1 MQTTI
6 KIPEVLIGEIIRY
19 ALRTLSCTNL
29 RGCAGFFAPNL
40 LSLAFF
46 ISCNLPPF
54 AFTESEQR
62 ELECFSFFEI
72 CAVFCIAFALRV
84 TPGTEG
90 RARSNYA

>member
-19 ALRTLSCTNL
+19 ALRTLSLAPT
-29 RGCAGFFAPNL
+29 CADAQVFFAPNL

-62 ELECFSFFEI
+62 ELECFLAFFEM

-84 TPGTEG
+84 TT
-90 RARSNYA
+90 RH